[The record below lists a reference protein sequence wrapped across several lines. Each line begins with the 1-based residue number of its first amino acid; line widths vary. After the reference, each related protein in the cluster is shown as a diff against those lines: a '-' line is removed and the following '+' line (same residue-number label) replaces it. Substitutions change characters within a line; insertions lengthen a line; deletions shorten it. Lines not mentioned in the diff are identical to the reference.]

1 MLTGMARLTRAE
13 SQARTR
19 TSLTETAQRLFL
31 RDGYHATSLEK
42 VADAAGFSK
51 GAVYSNFGSKDE
63 LCLVVLDALYA
74 ERVTE
79 IVEVFTRGT
88 TIEERLHAFEA
99 YADTMIGDA
108 PRTQFEVEFALQAR
122 KDPDLRRELARRA
135 AAVADALKGLV
146 DQQAE
151 ELGLTPV
158 MPTEDVARVL
168 LSLGIGLGVQRFVE
182 GAPPIRVLTQTV
194 RVLLG
199 VALPV
204 R

>member
-1 MLTGMARLTRAE
+1 MARLSRAE

-19 TSLTETAQRLFL
+19 TLLTETAQRLFL

-63 LCLVVLDALYA
+63 LCLIVLDALYG
-74 ERVTE
+74 ERITE
-79 IVEVFTRGT
+79 IVKVFTSGT
-88 TIEERLHAFEA
+88 TIEDRIQAFEA
-99 YADTMIGDA
+99 YAETMIGDA

-122 KDPDLRRELARRA
+122 KDPDLRAELARRD
-135 AAVADALKGLV
+135 AAVADALKGLI
-146 DQQAE
+146 DQQTE
-151 ELGLTPV
+151 ELGLKPV
-158 MPTEDVARVL
+158 LPTEDVARAL

-182 GAPPIRVLTQTV
+182 GAPPIRVLTNTM

-199 VALPV
+199 IAVPLG
-204 R
+204 

>member
-1 MLTGMARLTRAE
+1 MARLSRAE

-19 TSLTETAQRLFL
+19 TLLTETAQRLFL

-79 IVEVFTRGT
+79 IVKVFTRGT
-88 TIEERLHAFEA
+88 TIEERIQAFEV
-99 YADTMIGDA
+99 YAETMIGDA

-122 KDPDLRRELARRA
+122 KDPELRAELARRD
-135 AAVADALKGLV
+135 AAVADALTALI
-146 DQQAE
+146 DQQTE

-158 MPTEDVARVL
+158 MPTEDVARAL

-182 GAPPIRVLTQTV
+182 GAPPVRVLTSTM

-199 VALPV
+199 VGLPL

>member
-1 MLTGMARLTRAE
+1 MLPGMARLTRAE

-19 TSLTETAQRLFL
+19 TKLCETAQRLFL

-74 ERVTE
+74 ERITR
-79 IVEVFTRGT
+79 IAEVFTTGT
-88 TIEERLHAFEA
+88 TIEERLQAFEA
-99 YADTMIGDA
+99 YAETMIGDA
-108 PRTQFEVEFALQAR
+108 PRTRFEVEFALQAR
-122 KDPDLRRELARRA
+122 KDPELRQELARRA
-135 AAVADALKGLV
+135 NSVVDALRGLI
-146 DQQAE
+146 DHQAE
-151 ELGLTPV
+151 ELGLRPV
-158 MPTEDVARVL
+158 LPTENVARAL
-168 LSLGIGLGVQRFVE
+168 LSLGVGLGVQRFVDGE
-182 GAPPIRVLTQTV
+182 PSISVLTDTM

-199 VALPV
+199 VHLPM

>member
-1 MLTGMARLTRAE
+1 MARLTRAE

-19 TSLTETAQRLFL
+19 TLLSETAQKLFL

-42 VADAAGFSK
+42 VAEAAGFSK

-74 ERVTE
+74 ERITR
-79 IVEVFTRGT
+79 IVEVFATGT
-88 TIEERLHAFEA
+88 TIEERIEAFAA
-99 YADTMIGDA
+99 YAENMIGDA

-135 AAVADALKGLV
+135 NSVVEALKGLI
-146 DQQAE
+146 DHQSG
-151 ELGLTPV
+151 ELGFTPV
-158 MPTEDVARVL
+158 LPSEDVARAL
-168 LSLGIGLGVQRFVE
+168 LSLGVGLGVQRFVDGE
-182 GAPPIRVLTQTV
+182 PSISVLTDTM

-199 VALPV
+199 VRP
-204 R
+204 

>member
-1 MLTGMARLTRAE
+1 MARLTRAE

-74 ERVTE
+74 ERITE
-79 IVEVFTRGT
+79 IVRVFTQGT
-88 TIEERLHAFEA
+88 TIEDRLEAFEA
-99 YADTMIGDA
+99 YAETMIGDA

-122 KDPDLRRELARRA
+122 KDPELRAELARRDA
-135 AAVADALKGLV
+135 SVADALKALI
-146 DQQAE
+146 DQQTE

-158 MPTEDVARVL
+158 MPTEDVARAL

-182 GAPPIRVLTQTV
+182 GAPPIRVLTSTM

-199 VALPV
+199 VDLPI

>member
-1 MLTGMARLTRAE
+1 MARLTRAE

-19 TSLTETAQRLFL
+19 TLLTETAQKLFL

-74 ERVTE
+74 ERITQ
-79 IVEVFTRGT
+79 IVEVFTTGT
-88 TIEERLHAFEA
+88 TIEERITAFEA
-99 YADTMIGDA
+99 YAETMIGDA

-122 KDPDLRRELARRA
+122 KDPSLREELARRDA
-135 AAVADALKGLV
+135 SVAGALQGLIE
-146 DQQAE
+146 QQAE
-151 ELGLTPV
+151 ELGFQPV
-158 MPTEDVARVL
+158 LPTADVARAL

-182 GAPPIRVLTQTV
+182 GAPPIRVLTDTM

-199 VALPV
+199 VHLPM